1 MSRVGRVG
9 SRILALTLMVAL
21 ASLGASTAAA
31 STAAAFTVDASSA
44 QARGPARPTVV
55 NGTDAAA
62 DQFPYLVAL
71 VDAERLESD
80 GLFQAQFC
88 GGTLTTPTTVVTA
101 AHCVVD
107 QGTGRVSIPSE
118 ILIGFGRDLRGSSI
132 RLVPVASVAVH
143 PGYEARSASRDVAVL
158 TLATAQPDQP
168 TLTPLRPTDTGT
180 YEDGGTQA
188 LVAGWGNTST
198 TEKAFPASPKYG
210 TVVLFPA
217 AACGSSASFTIN
229 GTTFQGFEA
238 SEADAS
244 IMLCAA
250 GATNRGDVIDSCQ
263 GDSGGPLVAG
273 EGSAARLI
281 GVVSWGED
289 CASEFPGVYVR
300 LSAMTDFLLANKAI
314 VTLSP
319 LVAPVIQATALHDS
333 IRVSF
338 AHAHDGTT
346 VSTFAAT
353 ATDPSTGQ
361 VVQCF
366 TPPRTDEL
374 PSTCLLKGLVDGVA
388 YAVSGIAANTAGNSP
403 AAAAITVT
411 PVAVPTPG
419 RIVKVS
425 VKAGGTVR
433 FTVTVS
439 RSTGSKLTGAR
450 VRCIPTAGGP
460 GRSAGIQGTTATV
473 TGLPKGRYA
482 CSVTARNSVGVAESE
497 PRVVNARR

>member
-1 MSRVGRVG
+1 MSRVARA
-9 SRILALTLMVAL
+9 SCRYLALVLAGAL
-21 ASLGASTAAA
+21 VSLGALP
-31 STAAAFTVDASSA
+31 A
-44 QARGPARPTVV
+44 QASGEAKPTVV
-55 NGTDAAA
+55 NGTDAAT

-71 VDAERLESD
+71 IDAERLESD

-107 QGTGRVSIPSE
+107 QTTGRVSLPSE
-118 ILIGFGRDLRGSSI
+118 ILIGFGRDLRGTSF
-132 RLVPVASVAVH
+132 RLVPLASVAVH

-168 TLTPLRPTDTGT
+168 TLTPLRPTDSGP
-180 YEDGGTQA
+180 YEVGGTEA
-188 LVAGWGNTST
+188 RVAGWGNTSA
-198 TEKAFPASPKYG
+198 TEKAFPASPKFG
-210 TVVLFPA
+210 TIVLFPA

-229 GTTFQGFEA
+229 GTSFEGFDA
-238 SEADAS
+238 ADADAS

-250 GATNRGDVIDSCQ
+250 GATNAGDVIDSCQ
-263 GDSGGPLVAG
+263 GDSGGPLVVG
-273 EGSAARLI
+273 DGSATRLI

-300 LSAMTDFLLANKAI
+300 VSAMTDFLLANKAI

-319 LVAPVIQATALHDS
+319 LVAPKMQATARHDS

-338 AHAHDGTT
+338 EHSHDGTT

-353 ATDPSTGQ
+353 ATDPATGE

-366 TPPRTDEL
+366 TEPRTDEL
-374 PSTCLLKGLVDGVA
+374 PSTCLLRGLVDGVTYSVA
-388 YAVSGIAANTAGNSP
+388 GIAANTAGNSP
-403 AAAAITVT
+403 AAPAILVT

-425 VKAGGTVR
+425 VKAGGKAR
-433 FTVTVS
+433 FTVTAS
-439 RSTGSKLTGAR
+439 RSVGSKLAGAR
-450 VRCIPTAGGP
+450 VTCLPTAGGP
-460 GRSAGIQGTTATV
+460 SVSAEIQGATASM
-473 TGLPKGRYA
+473 TGLTKGRYA

-497 PRVVNARR
+497 PRVIVARS